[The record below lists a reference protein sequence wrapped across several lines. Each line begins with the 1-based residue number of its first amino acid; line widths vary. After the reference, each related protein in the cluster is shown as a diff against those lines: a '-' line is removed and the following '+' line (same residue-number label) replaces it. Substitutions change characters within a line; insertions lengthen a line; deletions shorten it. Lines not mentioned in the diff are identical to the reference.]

1 MTKDIMQKLA
11 KREEEIM
18 QILWKLEKAFIKEII
33 EEMPEPK
40 PHYNTVSTIVRIL
53 SDKGFVGHKT
63 FGNTHQYYPLV
74 PKENYQKDAITDVLR
89 KYFDNSY
96 SKMVAHFAKEE
107 KISENEL
114 TDIIDMI
121 KSKNK

>member
-1 MTKDIMQKLA
+1 MQKLA

-18 QILWKLEKAFIKEII
+18 QILWKLDKAFIKEVI
-33 EEMPEPK
+33 EEMPDPK

-63 FGNTHQYYPLV
+63 YGNTHQYFPLI
-74 PKENYQKDAITDVLR
+74 PIENYQKDAITDVLK

-121 KSKNK
+121 KNKNK

>member
-1 MTKDIMQKLA
+1 MQKLA

-18 QILWKLEKAFIKEII
+18 QILWKLEKAFIKEVI
-33 EEMPEPK
+33 EEMPDPK

-53 SDKGFVGHKT
+53 SDKGFVGHNT
-63 FGNTHQYYPLV
+63 YGNTHQYFPLV
-74 PKENYQKDAITDVLR
+74 EKESYQKDAITDVLR

-96 SKMVAHFAKEE
+96 SKMVAHFATEE

-121 KSKNK
+121 KTKNK

>member
-1 MTKDIMQKLA
+1 MQKLA

-18 QILWKLEKAFIKEII
+18 QILWKLEKAFIKEVI

-53 SDKGFVGHKT
+53 SDKGFVGHNT
-63 FGNTHQYYPLV
+63 FGNTHQYFPLIQ
-74 PKENYQKDAITDVLR
+74 KNNYQKEAVTDILK

-107 KISENEL
+107 NISENEL
-114 TDIIDMI
+114 TEIIDMI
-121 KSKNK
+121 KKKDQ

>member
-1 MTKDIMQKLA
+1 MQKLA

-18 QILWKLEKAFIKEII
+18 QILWKLEKAFTKEII
-33 EEMPEPK
+33 EEMPDPK

-53 SDKGFVGHKT
+53 CDKGFVGHKT
-63 FGNTHQYYPLV
+63 FGNTHQYYPLIQ
-74 PKENYQKDAITDVLR
+74 KENYKKDAVSDVLR

-107 KISENEL
+107 NISETELNE
-114 TDIIDMI
+114 IIDMI
-121 KSKNK
+121 KTKGK

>member
-1 MTKDIMQKLA
+1 MHKLA

-18 QILWKLEKAFIKEII
+18 QILWKLENAFIKDIM

-53 SDKGFVGHKT
+53 CDKGFVDHKT
-63 FGNTHQYYPLV
+63 YGNTHQYFPLIQ
-74 PKENYQKDAITDVLR
+74 KENYQKDAISDVLR

-107 KISENEL
+107 KISEDEL

-121 KSKNK
+121 KNKSE

>member
-1 MTKDIMQKLA
+1 MQKLA

-53 SDKGFVGHKT
+53 SDKGFVGHKS
-63 FGNTHQYYPLV
+63 FGNTHQYFALV

-114 TDIIDMI
+114 SEIIDMI
-121 KSKNK
+121 KTKSK

>member
-1 MTKDIMQKLA
+1 MQKLA

-18 QILWKLEKAFIKEII
+18 QILWKLENAFIKEII

-53 SDKGFVGHKT
+53 SDKGFIGHKT
-63 FGNTHQYYPLV
+63 FGNTHQYLPLV
-74 PKENYQKDAITDVLR
+74 KKENYQKDAVSDVLK

-96 SKMVAHFAKEE
+96 SKMVAHFAQEE
-107 KISENEL
+107 KISKDEL
-114 TDIIDMI
+114 KDIVDMI
-121 KSKNK
+121 KKKD

>member
-1 MTKDIMQKLA
+1 MQKLA

-18 QILWKLEKAFIKEII
+18 QILWKLEKAFIKEVI
-33 EEMPEPK
+33 EEMPDPK

-53 SDKGFVGHKT
+53 SDKGFVGHNT
-63 FGNTHQYYPLV
+63 FGNTHQYYPLL
-74 PKENYQKDAITDVLR
+74 PKENYQKDAISDVLK

-107 KISENEL
+107 NISENEL
-114 TDIIDMI
+114 TNIIDMI
-121 KSKNK
+121 KTKGK

>member
-1 MTKDIMQKLA
+1 MQKLA

-18 QILWKLEKAFIKEII
+18 QILWKLEKGFIKEII

-53 SDKGFVGHKT
+53 SDKGFIGHKT
-63 FGNTHQYYPLV
+63 FGNTHQYYPLLE
-74 PKENYQKDAITDVLR
+74 KENYQKDAITDVLK

-107 KISENEL
+107 KISQDEL
-114 TDIIDMI
+114 EDIINLI
-121 KSKNK
+121 KKEEND

>member
-1 MTKDIMQKLA
+1 MQKLA

-18 QILWKLEKAFIKEII
+18 QILWKLEKAFTKEII
-33 EEMPEPK
+33 EEMPSPK

-53 SDKGFVGHKT
+53 CDKGFIGHKT
-63 FGNTHQYYPLV
+63 FGNTHQYFPLI
-74 PKENYQKDAITDVLR
+74 PKENYKKDAVSDVLR

-107 KISENEL
+107 NISETEL
-114 TDIIDMI
+114 TEIIDMI
-121 KSKNK
+121 KTKGK

>member
-1 MTKDIMQKLA
+1 MQKLA

-18 QILWKLEKAFIKEII
+18 QILWKLEKAFIKEVI
-33 EEMPEPK
+33 EEMPDPK

-53 SDKGFVGHKT
+53 SDKGFVSHKT
-63 FGNTHQYYPLV
+63 FGNTHQYFPLV
-74 PKENYQKDAITDVLR
+74 AKENYQKDAITDVLR

-114 TDIIDMI
+114 SDIIDMI
-121 KSKNK
+121 KTKNK

>member
-1 MTKDIMQKLA
+1 MQKLA

-18 QILWKLEKAFIKEII
+18 QILWKLEKAFIKEVI

-53 SDKGFVGHKT
+53 CDKGFVGHNS

-74 PKENYQKDAITDVLR
+74 PKENYQKDAISDVLK

-107 KISENEL
+107 NISENEL
-114 TDIIDMI
+114 NEIIDMI
-121 KSKNK
+121 KTKKK

>member
-1 MTKDIMQKLA
+1 MQKLA

-18 QILWKLEKAFIKEII
+18 QILWKLEKGFIKEII

-53 SDKGFVGHKT
+53 CDKGFVGHNT
-63 FGNTHQYYPLV
+63 FGNSHQYYPLIE
-74 PKENYQKDAITDVLR
+74 KDNYQKDAISDVLR

-107 KISENEL
+107 KISKGEL
-114 TDIIDMI
+114 EDILKII
-121 KSKNK
+121 KKDD